1 MCSKEELPKNL
12 SDASSIPKQ
21 EIQEQPGVQHE
32 MKPQPLVHHL
42 PTDDEHLE
50 EYKAGGKLKSK
61 IAIITGGDSGIG
73 RSVAALFALEGCEG
87 IAIVYL
93 SREEKDAQETKRRI
107 EKQSSTKVELICKDI
122 GCEENAIEVIDT
134 VVKKWGRIDVLV
146 NNASEQHLGENIQD
160 LSAEQLD
167 RTFKTNLY
175 GMIFLSKHAIKH
187 MKKGSTIIN
196 TSSVTAYKGHPMLLD
211 YSITKAG
218 IIGFTRSLS
227 LQLVCKGIRVNAVA
241 PGPIWTPLIKAS
253 FAPEKME
260 EFGKEVPFGRAGQP
274 SEVAPCYVF
283 LASNDSS
290 YMSGQVLHPNGGTV
304 ING

>member
-42 PTDDEHLE
+42 PTDDEHIE
-50 EYKAGGKLKSK
+50 EYKASGKLKSK

-167 RTFKTNLY
+167 RTFKC
-175 GMIFLSKHAIKH
+175 
-187 MKKGSTIIN
+187 
-196 TSSVTAYKGHPMLLD
+196 
-211 YSITKAG
+211 AG
-218 IIGFTRSLS
+218 IVGFTRSLS
-227 LQLVCKGIRVNAVA
+227 LQLICKGIRVNAVA

-253 FAPEKME
+253 FAPEMME
-260 EFGKEVPFGRAGQP
+260 EFGKDVPFGRAGQP
-274 SEVAPCYVF
+274 SAPCYVF

-290 YMSGQVLHPNGGTV
+290 YMSGQVLHPNGGKA
-304 ING
+304 